1 MSLPGHHALSQPEAE
16 SLARACC
23 LRQGASPAVAAALTA
38 ATLAAERRGLPA
50 LGFAH
55 LLDYLDGFRQG
66 RIDPRAE
73 PDLSRP
79 APALIQ
85 SDARRGIAQLG
96 FDRAFED
103 LCTTANGFGLS
114 LFAQREAFTCGEL
127 GYYTRRLAE
136 RGLVALAF
144 TNGPP
149 LLAPQGSR
157 RALYSTNPL
166 AFAAPAS
173 DGRLLAIDQACS
185 PTAFV
190 NLLRA
195 AAADES
201 IPEGWALDEH
211 GQPTR
216 NARDAVRGTLLAFGG
231 ARGGNIALMVE
242 VLAAGLTGANWSLDA
257 GDFRQG
263 SCSPGAGLLVVAI
276 APRLLDDR
284 FPERLGAQLTRLAAQ
299 DVHLPGITRGRDQ
312 AADAVI
318 RLPTP
323 VYDQLKV
330 LVSVF
335 ETKAT
340 LRR

>member
-1 MSLPGHHALSQPEAE
+1 MSSPGYRSLTQPEAE
-16 SLARACC
+16 ALARACC
-23 LRQGASPAVAAALTA
+23 LRQGASQAVADALTA
-38 ATLAAERRGLPA
+38 ATLAAEYRGLPT

-55 LLDYLDGFRQG
+55 LPDYLDGFRQG

-73 PDLSRP
+73 PQLSRP

-103 LCTTANGFGLS
+103 LWATASGFGLA
-114 LFAQREAFTCGEL
+114 LFAQRKAFTCGEL

-149 LLAPQGSR
+149 LLAPQGSS

-166 AFAAPAS
+166 AFAAQAA

-185 PTAFV
+185 ATAFV

-195 AAADES
+195 AAADEA
-201 IPEGWALDEH
+201 IPPGWALDAD

-216 NARDAVRGTLLAFGG
+216 NARAAVRGTLLAFGG
-231 ARGGNIALMVE
+231 ARGANIALMVE

-263 SCSPGAGLLVVAI
+263 SCSPGSGLLVVAV
-276 APRLLDDR
+276 APRLLDDS
-284 FPERLGAQLTRLAAQ
+284 FPHRLGTQLTRLAAQ
-299 DVHLPGITRGRDQ
+299 GVHLPGITRTRDRPGDTE
-312 AADAVI
+312 AI
-318 RLPTP
+318 ITLPASL
-323 VYDQLKV
+323 YDQLSA
-330 LVSVF
+330 L
-335 ETKAT
+335 A
-340 LRR
+340 

>member
-1 MSLPGHHALSQPEAE
+1 MSQIPRHPLTQTEAE
-16 SLARACC
+16 TLARACC
-23 LRQGASPAVAAALTA
+23 LRQGASLAVADALTA

-66 RIDPRAE
+66 RIDPTAE
-73 PDLSRP
+73 PVLTRP

-96 FDRAFED
+96 FDRAFKD
-103 LCTTANGFGLS
+103 LCTTANDFGLV
-114 LFAQREAFTCGEL
+114 LFAQRDAFTGGEL
-127 GYYTRRLAE
+127 GYYTRRLGRE
-136 RGLVALAF
+136 GLVALAF

-149 LLAPQGSR
+149 LLAPQGSSQ
-157 RALYSTNPL
+157 ALYSTNPL
-166 AFAAPAS
+166 AFAAQAA

-185 PTAFV
+185 STAFV

-195 AAADES
+195 AETDAP
-201 IPEGWALDEH
+201 IPEGWALDAA

-231 ARGGNIALMVE
+231 ARGANIALMVE
-242 VLAAGLTGANWSLDA
+242 VLAAGLTGAHWSLDA

-263 SCSPGAGLLVVAI
+263 SRSPGAGLLVVAI

-284 FPERLGAQLTRLAAQ
+284 FPQRLGAQLTRLAELG
-299 DVHLPGITRGRDQ
+299 VHLPGITRPAEQ
-312 AADAVI
+312 LSDAVI
-318 RLPTP
+318 ELPADLYERLCA
-323 VYDQLKV
+323 L
-330 LVSVF
+330 
-335 ETKAT
+335 A
-340 LRR
+340 

>member
-1 MSLPGHHALSQPEAE
+1 MSREADGAPIRLTQPEAE
-16 SLARACC
+16 TLARACC
-23 LRQGASPAVAAALTA
+23 LRQGASQAVATALTA
-38 ATLAAERRGLPA
+38 ATLTAEYRGLPA

-73 PDLSRP
+73 PQLSRP
-79 APALIQ
+79 APALVQ

-96 FDRAFED
+96 FERAFED
-103 LCTTANGFGLS
+103 LCTTANGFGLA

-127 GYYTRRLAE
+127 GYYPRRLAE

-149 LLAPQGSR
+149 LMAPQGSS

-166 AFAAPAS
+166 AFAAQTA

-185 PTAFV
+185 ATAFV

-195 AAADES
+195 AETDAP
-201 IPEGWALDEH
+201 IPEGWALDEN
-211 GQPTR
+211 GLPTR

-231 ARGGNIALMVE
+231 ARGANVALMVE
-242 VLAAGLTGANWSLDA
+242 ILAAGLTGANWSLDA

-263 SCSPGAGLLVVAI
+263 SRSPGAGLLVVAI

-299 DVHLPGITRGRDQ
+299 GVHLPGITRTRARPGDT
-312 AADAVI
+312 AALI
-318 RLPTP
+318 TLPASL
-323 VYDQLKV
+323 YDQLRA
-330 LVSVF
+330 L
-335 ETKAT
+335 A
-340 LRR
+340 

>member
-1 MSLPGHHALSQPEAE
+1 MSPSRHHSLTKLEAE
-16 SLARACC
+16 TLVRACC
-23 LRQGASPAVAAALTA
+23 LRQGASQAVADALTA
-38 ATLAAERRGLPA
+38 ATLAAERHGRPT

-66 RIDPRAE
+66 RIDPSAE
-73 PDLSRP
+73 PVLTRP

-96 FDRAFED
+96 FDRAFAD
-103 LCTTANGFGLS
+103 LQATASSFGLA

-136 RGLVALAF
+136 RDLVALAF
-144 TNGPP
+144 TNGSP

-166 AFAAPAS
+166 AFAALAD

-185 PTAFV
+185 ATAFV

-195 AAADES
+195 ARADEP
-201 IPEGWALDEH
+201 IPEGWALDES

-216 NARDAVRGTLLAFGG
+216 NARAAVRGTLLAFGG
-231 ARGGNIALMVE
+231 ARGANIALMVE

-284 FPERLGAQLTRLAAQ
+284 FPQRLGAQLTRLADQ
-299 DVHLPGITRGRDQ
+299 GVHLPGITRGRDR
-312 AADAVI
+312 AAEVAI
-318 RLPTP
+318 RLPA
-323 VYDQLKV
+323 DLHSQLSA
-330 LVSVF
+330 L
-335 ETKAT
+335 A
-340 LRR
+340 